1 MVSRKCFSGITLV
14 LTKWCNGGIIY
25 SEGEVRMMNVENI
38 KVGETYKYKE
48 LCNLLDVK
56 CETATNKR
64 VELYEEFQ
72 RYFDYEKVNKQNFL
86 ITKIYDNPLPGL
98 ENGFFYKTM
107 IIPVKCSKED
117 YQYLLQCSRW
127 AGDCWNEIVK
137 ADKEFDRN
145 NGRLM
150 NKKELQSFVKNLTP
164 LHAAGN
170 QHVYLKYYIARDAMF
185 RSRKAGHENSKR
197 VKLPYKKKKYFV
209 VGWNVFCYSI
219 DYKRHELR
227 LAKKVDE
234 NGKYQKPITCSFKTM
249 PRYVVEIELIYRD
262 GLCLAIKY
270 KEPKINTDI
279 KTNNVAAIDLGEIH
293 SITSIDNNGNA
304 IIITGRKI
312 RSIKR
317 LQNKEQAKLRSKRD
331 KLTKGSRQ
339 YRKYS
344 RAIYKLKVKTDKQI
358 LDCVHK
364 ISKLYLDYCIENG
377 ISKVYYGDLDSC
389 TRNTKERANKL
400 IGQKLN
406 DWCYGLLMLQL
417 ENKLSRYGIELVK
430 VSEAYSSQ
438 TCPHCGHRHKPTGR
452 NYECQCGYKQHR
464 DVVGAMNILNFN
476 EKDVQLEKYNN
487 LKYLR
492 IA

>member
-1 MVSRKCFSGITLV
+1 MC
-14 LTKWCNGGIIY
+14 
-25 SEGEVRMMNVENI
+25 
-38 KVGETYKYKE
+38 E
-48 LCNLLDVK
+48 LLGVK
-56 CETATNKR
+56 CEKSANKR
-64 VELYEEFQ
+64 AELQEEFE
-72 RYFDYEKVNKQNFL
+72 RYFDYDRPDKRHFL
-86 ITKIYDNPLPGL
+86 IKKIYDEPLPGL

-117 YQYLLQCSRW
+117 YEYLMQCSRW

-137 ADKEFDRN
+137 ADKEFEKN

-150 NKKELQSFVKNLTP
+150 NKKELQSFVKNITP
-164 LHAAGN
+164 LHAVGN
-170 QHVYLKYYIARDAMF
+170 QHVYIKYETARAAMF
-185 RSRKAGHENSKR
+185 ESKKSGHKNSNK

-219 DYKRHELR
+219 DYKHHKLN

-234 NGKYQKPITCSFKTM
+234 NGDRRSPIVCTFKTM
-249 PRYVVEIELIYRD
+249 PKHVVEIELIYRN

-270 KEPKINTDI
+270 KEPKTNKDI
-279 KTNNVAAIDLGEIH
+279 KTGNVAAIDFGEIH
-293 SITSIDNNGNA
+293 SITSIDNNGNGV
-304 IIITGRKI
+304 IITGRKL

-317 LQNKEQAKLRSKRD
+317 LQNKERGKLSSKRSK
-331 KLTKGSRQ
+331 TQKGSRQ

-344 RAIYKLKVKTDKQI
+344 RAIYKLKIKSDRQI

-406 DWCYGLLMLQL
+406 DWCYGLLTLQL
-417 ENKLSRYGIELVK
+417 ENKLSRYGIKMIK

-438 TCPHCGHRHKPTGR
+438 TCPHCGHRHKPTSR

-464 DVVGAMNILNFN
+464 DIVGAMNILNFN
-476 EKDVQLEKYNN
+476 EKDVQLERYSN

>member
-1 MVSRKCFSGITLV
+1 
-14 LTKWCNGGIIY
+14 
-25 SEGEVRMMNVENI
+25 MNVENI
-38 KVGETYKYKE
+38 KVGETYTYRE
-48 LCNLLDVK
+48 LCGLLGVEYSK
-56 CETATNKR
+56 AANKK
-64 VELYEEFQ
+64 VPLLEKFESYFEFE
-72 RYFDYEKVNKQNFL
+72 RPDNRHFM
-86 ITKIYDNPLPGL
+86 ITKIYDTPLPVIDDGY
-98 ENGFFYKTM
+98 FYKTI
-107 IIPVKCSKED
+107 IIPVKCSDED
-117 YQYLLQCSRW
+117 YQYLMQCTRW
-127 AGDCWNEIVK
+127 AGDCWNKIVK
-137 ADKEFDRN
+137 ADNDFYKE

-150 NKKELQSFVKNLTP
+150 KKSEIQSFVTNITP
-164 LHAAGN
+164 LHAVGN
-170 QHVYLKYYIARDAMF
+170 QHVYLKYYTSRNAMF
-185 RSRKAGHENSKR
+185 NSRNAGHKDSKK
-197 VKLPYKKKKYFV
+197 VNLPYKKKKYFV
-209 VGWNVFCYSI
+209 VGWDVFCYKI
-219 DYKRHELR
+219 IYDKHELR
-227 LAKKVDE
+227 LSKKVDE
-234 NGKYQKPITCSFKTM
+234 NGNKQKPIICSFKTM
-249 PRYVVEIELIYRD
+249 PKHVVEIELIYRD
-262 GLCLAIKY
+262 GLCLAVKY
-270 KEPKINTDI
+270 KEPKTNTDI

-344 RAIYKLKVKTDKQI
+344 RAIYKLSVKTDKQI

-389 TRNTKERANKL
+389 TRGHHDDMSKYTN
-400 IGQKLN
+400 QKLR

-417 ENKLSRYGIELVK
+417 ENKLNRYGIELVK
-430 VSEAYSSQ
+430 VSEAHSSQ

-476 EKDVQLEKYNN
+476 EKDIQLEKYNN

>member
-1 MVSRKCFSGITLV
+1 
-14 LTKWCNGGIIY
+14 
-25 SEGEVRMMNVENI
+25 
-38 KVGETYKYKE
+38 
-48 LCNLLDVK
+48 
-56 CETATNKR
+56 
-64 VELYEEFQ
+64 
-72 RYFDYEKVNKQNFL
+72 
-86 ITKIYDNPLPGL
+86 
-98 ENGFFYKTM
+98 M

-117 YQYLLQCSRW
+117 YEYLMQCSRW

-137 ADKEFDRN
+137 ADKEFEKN
-145 NGRLM
+145 NERLM
-150 NKKELQSFVKNLTP
+150 NKKELQSFVKNITP
-164 LHAAGN
+164 LHAVGN
-170 QHVYLKYYIARDAMF
+170 QHVYIKYETARAAMF
-185 RSRKAGHENSKR
+185 ESKKSGHKNSNK

-219 DYKRHELR
+219 DYKHHKLN

-234 NGKYQKPITCSFKTM
+234 NGDRRSPIVCTFKTM
-249 PRYVVEIELIYRD
+249 PKHVVEIELIYRN

-270 KEPKINTDI
+270 KEPKTNKDI
-279 KTNNVAAIDLGEIH
+279 KTGNVAAIDFGEIH
-293 SITSIDNNGNA
+293 SITSIDNNGNGV
-304 IIITGRKI
+304 IITGRKL

-317 LQNKEQAKLRSKRD
+317 LQNKERGKLSSKRSK
-331 KLTKGSRQ
+331 TQKGSRQ

-344 RAIYKLKVKTDKQI
+344 RAIYKLKIKSDRQI

-400 IGQKLN
+400 VGQKLN
-406 DWCYGLLMLQL
+406 DWCYGLLTLQL
-417 ENKLSRYGIELVK
+417 ENKLSRYGIKMIK

>member
-1 MVSRKCFSGITLV
+1 MKVQ
-14 LTKWCNGGIIY
+14 
-25 SEGEVRMMNVENI
+25 NI

-48 LCNLLDVK
+48 LCNLLGVK
-56 CETATNKR
+56 REEATNKK
-64 VELYEEFQ
+64 VEQLEEFE
-72 RYFDYEKVNKQNFL
+72 RFFKFDRPDKYNFV
-86 ITKIYDNPLPGL
+86 IEEIYDEPLQGL
-98 ENGFFYKTM
+98 ENGFFYKTLT
-107 IIPVKCSKED
+107 IPVKCSKED
-117 YQYLLQCSRW
+117 YQYLIQCSKW
-127 AGDCWNEIVK
+127 SADCWNEIVK
-137 ADKEFDRN
+137 VDKETY
-145 NGRLM
+145 
-150 NKKELQSFVKNLTP
+150 KETGKFMTRSQIQSFVKNITP
-164 LHAAGN
+164 LHAVGN
-170 QHVYLKYYIARDAMF
+170 QHVFLKYFSARDAMF
-185 RSRKAGHENSKR
+185 RSKSAGHENSNK
-197 VKLPYKKKKYFV
+197 VELPYKEKKQFV
-209 VGWNVFCYSI
+209 VGWNVFCYVI
-219 DYKRHELR
+219 DYKNHKLK

-234 NGKYQKPITCSFKTM
+234 NGRPQKPIICSFKTM
-249 PRYVVEIELIYRD
+249 PKHVVEIELIYRD
-262 GLCLAIKY
+262 GLCLAVKY
-270 KEPKINTDI
+270 KEPKTNTDI

-344 RAIYKLKVKTDKQI
+344 RAIYKLSVKTDKQI

-389 TRNTKERANKL
+389 TRGHSDDMSKYTN
-400 IGQKLN
+400 QKLR
-406 DWCYGLLMLQL
+406 DWCYGLLTLQL

-438 TCPHCGHRHKPTGR
+438 TCPHCGHRHKPTSR

-476 EKDVQLEKYNN
+476 EKDIQLEKYNN

>member
-1 MVSRKCFSGITLV
+1 
-14 LTKWCNGGIIY
+14 
-25 SEGEVRMMNVENI
+25 
-38 KVGETYKYKE
+38 
-48 LCNLLDVK
+48 
-56 CETATNKR
+56 
-64 VELYEEFQ
+64 
-72 RYFDYEKVNKQNFL
+72 
-86 ITKIYDNPLPGL
+86 
-98 ENGFFYKTM
+98 
-107 IIPVKCSKED
+107 
-117 YQYLLQCSRW
+117 
-127 AGDCWNEIVK
+127 
-137 ADKEFDRN
+137 
-145 NGRLM
+145 
-150 NKKELQSFVKNLTP
+150 
-164 LHAAGN
+164 
-170 QHVYLKYYIARDAMF
+170 
-185 RSRKAGHENSKR
+185 
-197 VKLPYKKKKYFV
+197 
-209 VGWNVFCYSI
+209 
-219 DYKRHELR
+219 
-227 LAKKVDE
+227 
-234 NGKYQKPITCSFKTM
+234 M

-262 GLCLAIKY
+262 GLCLAVKY
-270 KEPKINTDI
+270 KEPKVNTNI
-279 KTNNVAAIDLGEIH
+279 ETNNIAAIDLGEIH

-339 YRKYS
+339 YKKYS
-344 RAIYKLKVKTDKQI
+344 RAIYKLSVKTDKQI

-389 TRNTKERANKL
+389 TRGHKNDMSKFTN
-400 IGQKLN
+400 QKLR

-492 IA
+492 IV

>member
-1 MVSRKCFSGITLV
+1 
-14 LTKWCNGGIIY
+14 
-25 SEGEVRMMNVENI
+25 MNTSNI
-38 KVGETYKYKE
+38 KIGKTYRYKE
-48 LCNLLDVK
+48 LCGLLGVK
-56 CETATNKR
+56 CENGQNKK
-64 VELYEEFQ
+64 VEQLEEFE
-72 RYFDYEKVNKQNFL
+72 RFFKFERPDKYHFIIKE
-86 ITKIYDNPLPGL
+86 IYDKPLPGL

-107 IIPVKCSKED
+107 TIPVKCSKED
-117 YQYLLQCSRW
+117 YKYLIKCSRW
-127 AGDCWNEIVK
+127 AGDCWNEIVI
-137 ADKEFDRN
+137 ADKKYYKETGNF
-145 NGRLM
+145 M
-150 NKKELQSFVKNLTP
+150 THKELQSFVKNITP
-164 LHAAGN
+164 LHAVGN
-170 QHVYLKYYIARDAMF
+170 QHVFTKYYSARDAMF
-185 RSRKAGHENSKR
+185 RSKQKNHENSNK
-197 VKLPYKKKKYFV
+197 VKLPYRHKKYFV

-219 DYKRHELR
+219 DYKNHTLK

-234 NGKYQKPITCSFKTM
+234 NGHPQKPIICSFKTM
-249 PRYVVEIELIYRD
+249 PKHVVEIELIYRN
-262 GLCLAIKY
+262 GLCLAVKY
-270 KEPKINTDI
+270 KEPKTNTDI

-312 RSIKR
+312 RSVKR

-344 RAIYKLKVKTDKQI
+344 GAIYKLSIKTDKQI

-389 TRNTKERANKL
+389 TRGHHDDMSKYTN
-400 IGQKLN
+400 QKLR

-464 DVVGAMNILNFN
+464 DVVGAMNLLNFN

>member
-1 MVSRKCFSGITLV
+1 
-14 LTKWCNGGIIY
+14 
-25 SEGEVRMMNVENI
+25 MMNVENI

-48 LCNLLDVK
+48 LCKLLGVK
-56 CETATNKR
+56 CETATNKK
-64 VELYEEFQ
+64 VNLLEEFE
-72 RYFDYEKVNKQNFL
+72 RFFEYGKSDKGTFFIK
-86 ITKIYDNPLPGL
+86 KIYDVPLPGF

-117 YQYLLQCSRW
+117 YQYLMQCSKW
-127 AGDCWNEIVK
+127 AGDCWNKIVK
-137 ADKEFDRN
+137 ADNDFYKE

-150 NKKELQSFVKNLTP
+150 KKSELQSFVKNITP
-164 LHAAGN
+164 LHAVGN
-170 QHVYLKYYIARDAMF
+170 QHVYQKYYVSRDAMF
-185 RSRKAGHENSKR
+185 RSRSAQHENSDK
-197 VKLPYKKKKYFV
+197 VKLPYRNKKYFV

-219 DYKRHELR
+219 NYKKHELR
-227 LAKKVDE
+227 LGRKVDE
-234 NGKYQKPITCSFKTM
+234 NGKRQNPIVCSFKTM
-249 PRYVVEIELIYRD
+249 PKHVVEIELIYRD
-262 GLCLAIKY
+262 GLCLAVKY
-270 KEPKINTDI
+270 KEPKTNINIET
-279 KTNNVAAIDLGEIH
+279 KNVAAIDLGEIH

-344 RAIYKLKVKTDKQI
+344 RAIYKLSIKTDKQI

-389 TRNTKERANKL
+389 TRGHKNDMSKFTN
-400 IGQKLN
+400 QKLR

>member
-1 MVSRKCFSGITLV
+1 
-14 LTKWCNGGIIY
+14 
-25 SEGEVRMMNVENI
+25 MNVESI
-38 KVGETYKYKE
+38 KIGETYKYKE
-48 LCNLLDVK
+48 LCDLLGVECQK
-56 CETATNKR
+56 GQNR
-64 VELYEEFQ
+64 RIELYEEFQ
-72 RYFDYEKVNKQNFL
+72 RYFEYEKVNKQNFL
-86 ITKIYDNPLPGL
+86 ITKIYDTPLPGL

-117 YQYLLQCSRW
+117 YQYLMQCSKW

-137 ADKEFDRN
+137 ADKEFIKN
-145 NGRLM
+145 NGRVM
-150 NKKELQSFVKNLTP
+150 NKKELQSFVKNITP
-164 LHAAGN
+164 LHAVGN
-170 QHVYLKYYIARDAMF
+170 QHVYLKYFTARDAMF
-185 RSRKAGHENSKR
+185 NSMKAGHKNSKK
-197 VKLPYKKKKYFV
+197 VKLPYKNKKYFV

-219 DYKRHELR
+219 DYKKHELR
-227 LAKKVDE
+227 LSKKVDK
-234 NGKYQKPITCSFKTM
+234 NGNKQNPIVCSFKTM
-249 PRYVVEIELIYRD
+249 PKHAVEIELIYRN
-262 GLCLAIKY
+262 GLCLAVKY
-270 KEPKINTDI
+270 KEPKTNTDI

-312 RSIKR
+312 RGIKR

-364 ISKLYLDYCIENG
+364 ISKLYLDYCIDNG

-389 TRNTKERANKL
+389 TRRHKNDMSKFTN
-400 IGQKLN
+400 QKLR

-438 TCPHCGHRHKPTGR
+438 TCPHCGRRHKPTGR

-464 DVVGAMNILNFN
+464 DIVGAMNILNFN
-476 EKDVQLEKYNN
+476 EKDIKLEKYNN